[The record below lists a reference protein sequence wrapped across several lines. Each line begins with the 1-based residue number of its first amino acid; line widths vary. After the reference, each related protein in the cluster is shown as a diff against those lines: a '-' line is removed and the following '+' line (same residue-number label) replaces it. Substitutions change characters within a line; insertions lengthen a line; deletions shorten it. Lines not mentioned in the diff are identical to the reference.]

1 MPQGQVP
8 QTYMDLLES
17 VALGHLATVDAFG
30 RPQVNPV
37 WFLWDG
43 EHVLVGVLGNAKKLE
58 NARRNPHVALS
69 IVDPANPGRYLEVR
83 GEVVRLELHRDLA
96 FFNQLAR
103 KYTGADTAESVNGPA
118 RYKLTIRVESW
129 TAQG

>member
-1 MPQGQVP
+1 MPQGRVP
-8 QTYMDLLES
+8 QMYMDILES

-43 EHVLVGVLGNAKKLE
+43 DHVLVGVLD
-58 NARRNPHVALS
+58 NARKLANVRCDPHVALS
-69 IVDPANPGRYLEVR
+69 IVDPADPGRYLEVR
-83 GEVVRLELHRDLA
+83 GEVVRIELHRDLD

-103 KYTGADTAESVNGPA
+103 KYTGADTAKGVIGPP